1 MPPLQVQVTRPEG
14 WWTVTVHMAER
25 DRVKAEAAAGNI
37 SAFLRNAATIFD
49 MINTGI
55 SSGFF
60 HDDRYI
66 AALTETC
73 ARAFENMADKEPT
86 ASREPPQ
93 PANTTRYHLMP
104 DGSAVV
110 LPSPAL
116 QPNSGHCRTKKDNT
130 EEAQV

>member
-1 MPPLQVQVTRPEG
+1 MPPLQAQVTRPEG
-14 WWTVTVHMAER
+14 WWTVTVPMAER

-60 HDDRYI
+60 LDDRYI

-73 ARAFENMADKEPT
+73 ARAFENMADKEGAAMDDLQRALLQ
-86 ASREPPQ
+86 ASGQKPP
-93 PANTTRYHLMP
+93 A
-104 DGSAVV
+104 DG
-110 LPSPAL
+110 
-116 QPNSGHCRTKKDNT
+116 
-130 EEAQV
+130 EAA